1 MGQEIISETFG
12 GLPAVTSAEVRLLD
26 QLAEERYG
34 LSSERL
40 MENAGKAAAREIE
53 NFSGLSPEKNITFA
67 CGRGLNGGDGLV
79 IARIL
84 KQKQFKVSVFIC
96 PPKKDSSYPDLVLTQ
111 MEKAKASGVSI
122 TAFSESR
129 DFALA
134 LKDSQLAVDAIL
146 GVGSSG
152 KPTGCA
158 HFMIQEIAR
167 EKKPV
172 IAIDIPS
179 GLNPDT
185 GYHSGAFIAATET
198 LTIGLPKRGLL
209 YPHAQKNVGILK
221 VLDIGYPPALV
232 QAILAMRD
240 PKSGSKK

>member
-12 GLPAVTSAEVRLLD
+12 GLPAATSAEMRLLD

-34 LSSERL
+34 LSSESL
-40 MENAGKAAAREIE
+40 MENAAQAAAREIE
-53 NFSGLSPEKNITFA
+53 NLSGLSSEKTITFA
-67 CGRGLNGGDGLV
+67 CGRGLNGGDGLA

-96 PPKKDSSYPDLVLTQ
+96 PPKKDSSYPDLVVTQ
-111 MEKAKASGVSI
+111 MEKAKAAGVSI
-122 TAFSESR
+122 AAFAESP
-129 DFALA
+129 DFSRA
-134 LKDSQLAVDAIL
+134 LKDSQLVVDALL
-146 GVGSSG
+146 GVGASG

-185 GYHSGAFIAATET
+185 GYHSGAFVTATET
-198 LTIGLPKRGLL
+198 LTMGLPKRGLL

-232 QAILAMRD
+232 QSILAMRD
-240 PKSGSKK
+240 SKSGSKK

>member
-1 MGQEIISETFG
+1 MGEEIISETFS
-12 GLPAVTSAEVRLLD
+12 GLPAFTSAEMRALE

-40 MENAGKAAAREIE
+40 MENAGQAAAREIE
-53 NFSGLSPEKNITFA
+53 NWNGLSREKTIAFA

-84 KQKQFKVSVFIC
+84 QQKKLKVSVFIC
-96 PPKKDSSYPDLVLTQ
+96 PPKKDSAYPALVLTQ
-111 MEKAKASGVSI
+111 MEKAASAGVSI
-122 TAFSESR
+122 TSFTESQ
-129 DFALA
+129 DFARA
-134 LKDSQLAVDAIL
+134 LKDSQLVIDALL
-146 GVGSSG
+146 GTGSSG
-152 KPTGCA
+152 KPTGCV

-167 EKKPV
+167 GKKPV

-185 GYHSGAFIAATET
+185 GYHSGAFVTATET
-198 LTIGLPKRGLL
+198 LSLGLPKRGLL
-209 YPHAQKNVGILK
+209 YPHAQKNVGTLK

-232 QAILAMRD
+232 QAVVAMRD
-240 PKSGSKK
+240 SKSGPKK